1 MSGYWGFT
9 AIKEEKWEA
18 WKMEGRYK
26 MNVTGKGNLDNSK
39 WRLLSKCL
47 YAFWDLFEEEHTS
60 TLFFSLTMILNH
72 NWNKKFT
79 LQIVGNF
86 LKSKAFWFY
95 PSTLPSFFI
104 WLALSIGKLL
114 VYLFCMLLAVQERI
128 MQKHYG
134 FETLAAILVI
144 FIGMWLAAGEL
155 VYGKCC

>member
-1 MSGYWGFT
+1 MWREKEIWTTVSEGFWASVYMLSG
-9 AIKEEKWEA
+9 
-18 WKMEGRYK
+18 
-26 MNVTGKGNLDNSK
+26 
-39 WRLLSKCL
+39 
-47 YAFWDLFEEEHTS
+47 TS
-60 TLFFSLTMILNH
+60 LKRGIPAPWFFSLTIILNH

-95 PSTLPSFFI
+95 PSTLAFFFI

-114 VYLFCMLLAVQERI
+114 VYLFCMLLAAQEKI